1 MEMDRH
7 YGKSDVYEKL
17 YCVLTRLIN
26 GGNEEAGEAREEF
39 EMAEQYSHD
48 STEELLDIIEEFG
61 LQDAVYQ
68 HVQNFKE
75 RGGIVYHNPG
85 REFLQNFKLMR
96 N

>member
-1 MEMDRH
+1 MINEINHLGDFKMSNHKLNIEMLEMDRH

-26 GGNEEAGEAREEF
+26 GGNEEAGDAREEF

-48 STEELLDIIEEFG
+48 STGELLGIIEEFG

-68 HVQNFKE
+68 HV
-75 RGGIVYHNPG
+75 
-85 REFLQNFKLMR
+85 
-96 N
+96 